1 MSRYEFDPI
10 THEPFNQAPIS
21 QTRDEQGVDWSVN
34 ADVTPAIAVA
44 KWPKARISTENP
56 AANNSQNKS
65 R

>member
-10 THEPFNQAPIS
+10 THEPFNQTPIS
-21 QTRDEQGVDWSVN
+21 QTRDEQCVDWSAN

-44 KWPKARISTENP
+44 KWPKARVSTENQ
-56 AANNSQNKS
+56 AANTSQTKS

>member
-21 QTRDEQGVDWSVN
+21 QTRDEQCVDWSVN

-44 KWPKARISTENP
+44 KWPKARVSTENQ
-56 AANNSQNKS
+56 AANTSQNKS